1 MNCVYTRQQKTEHL
15 KGEILGE
22 FSSSETS
29 YPGGNIVR
37 NITEDVSYN
46 QNNNFITS
54 LLWGAKWTNLPDN
67 KLTYCINFG
76 SSVITSVGGGDIIEP
91 TVATI
96 ASGDQCMTDL
106 GEIINLTIEK
116 TTNVNDAV
124 LSFNFID
131 ADGVSFLGLANPPVP
146 TNDTFYNVEGNYA
159 SLLSSV
165 WAAGNIY
172 IGYKTTFNF
181 QKGSYNYITIVHE
194 LGHAMGLSHPHD
206 EGGNSTIFDG
216 VTSAFGD
223 FGTYNANLQPLT
235 IMGYNDTQSPYVPNS
250 QVSSGFLSTFG
261 PIDIVA
267 LQYMYGK
274 NPNFNIG
281 NTTYTFPNST
291 TKKFWETIYDTGGIN
306 TIDASSST
314 TDTVINLNDS
324 TVQSNTNLA
333 GVSLSSNAFG
343 GLTIAKGVSIQN
355 VITGTAD
362 DTVVGNE
369 LDNDITITN
378 GGDDTIDGGD
388 GYDTVIINNNRSNI
402 SITVDTQE
410 NTVILSDNSNTVT
423 LKNCEKIIFN
433 DQEVF
438 VSNLTPQPTPAPTPA
453 PSRLFSQ

>member
-76 SSVITSVGGGDIIEP
+76 SSVITSVGGVDIIEP

-96 ASGDQCMTDL
+96 ASVDQCMTDL

-194 LGHAMGLSHPHD
+194 LGHAIVGIFSLHHANLVKICLNAWSPTSP
-206 EGGNSTIFDG
+206 GYTIFETAETDSSIYTKEKLTARLMVLLSG
-216 VTSAFGD
+216 RIAEEVFFGASITSGASKDIEDAYSLAEQMIVKFGMGRKIVYPHHSED
-223 FGTYNANLQPLT
+223 SKNFIDKDIEGLIENAYNAAREIIISKQTLIEKCSNELIEKKILL
-235 IMGYNDTQSPYVPNS
+235 PNS
-250 QVSSGFLSTFG
+250 IFS
-261 PIDIVA
+261 
-267 LQYMYGK
+267 K
-274 NPNFNIG
+274 
-281 NTTYTFPNST
+281 
-291 TKKFWETIYDTGGIN
+291 
-306 TIDASSST
+306 
-314 TDTVINLNDS
+314 
-324 TVQSNTNLA
+324 
-333 GVSLSSNAFG
+333 LSS
-343 GLTIAKGVSIQN
+343 K
-355 VITGTAD
+355 
-362 DTVVGNE
+362 
-369 LDNDITITN
+369 
-378 GGDDTIDGGD
+378 
-388 GYDTVIINNNRSNI
+388 
-402 SITVDTQE
+402 
-410 NTVILSDNSNTVT
+410 
-423 LKNCEKIIFN
+423 
-433 DQEVF
+433 
-438 VSNLTPQPTPAPTPA
+438 
-453 PSRLFSQ
+453 